1 MATNTRDEFSRPTPL
16 ERLFNRLFG
25 RIVGSGLGL
34 HHNYLLEVTGRKSGK
49 LFATPID
56 LLILDER
63 KFLVCPRGRSQWV
76 RNAEASGHV
85 WLKRGATRVYY
96 AIRPV
101 PAADK
106 PALLRAYLTRFKLTV
121 RRYFPVPVHAPV
133 SDFVPIANRYPVFE
147 LIASVTA
154 GDSNGGSA

>member
-1 MATNTRDEFSRPTPL
+1 MATITGDEFLQPTPI
-16 ERLFNRLFG
+16 ERVFNRLFG

-34 HHNYLLEVTGRKSGK
+34 RHNYLLEVTGRKSGQ

-56 LLILDER
+56 LLTLDGR

-101 PAADK
+101 PDADK
-106 PALLRAYLTRFKLTV
+106 SALLRTYLTRFKLTV
-121 RRYFPVPVHAPV
+121 YRYFPVPAHAPV

-147 LIASVTA
+147 LIVPVTP
-154 GDSNGGSA
+154 GDSNR